1 LVKLASMSDV
11 ISRKEESCLL
21 ELGRQV
27 FLSDFPNPER
37 KGCPGSR
44 VLKLIAAEKASVAD
58 DDRWIDHCASCS
70 PCYRELGEFRR
81 AFVRQRRLRVL
92 SATAILIAAVC
103 VGTWIVMNRGAKSH
117 GGGIAENRTPAGA
130 LEMQVLDLRGW
141 SGARSDQAGPAQG
154 HKPLEL
160 RRART
165 SLLIYLPMGSLPGRY
180 NVEIAGGNRRALSA
194 NGIARIESGNTVLR
208 VQLDLRKL
216 SPGHYSL
223 GIRQQPWDWRYYPLA
238 VR

>member
-1 LVKLASMSDV
+1 MSDV
-11 ISRKEESCLL
+11 MSRKEERRFL

-27 FLSDFPNPER
+27 FLNDFPNPER
-37 KGCPGSR
+37 KGCPGPG
-44 VLKLIAAEKASVAD
+44 VLKLIAAGKAPVAD

-103 VGTWIVMNRGAKSH
+103 VGTWLAMNRGAKSH
-117 GGGIAENRTPAGA
+117 GGGIAENRTPAAA
-130 LEMQVLDLRGW
+130 LEKQVLDLRRW
-141 SGARSDQAGPAQG
+141 SAARSDQAGAAQRQ
-154 HKPLEL
+154 KPLEL

-180 NVEIAGGNRRALSA
+180 DVEIAGGGNHNALGA
-194 NGIARIESGNTVLR
+194 NGVARIEDGNTVLR

-216 SPGHYSL
+216 VAGQYSL
-223 GIRQQPWDWRYYPLA
+223 GIRQPPWDWRYHPLA
-238 VR
+238 LR